1 MKSSDIQK
9 LSDAYT
15 KILTED
21 VGLGGHVSGTN
32 TGSIVMGIGMPD
44 NNADKSA
51 AQDSQRTETQI
62 KSAIE
67 EVRSIFGELKNAEG
81 LEPWV
86 ASKLSTAADR
96 INFMY
101 NYLIGTNR

>member
-1 MKSSDIQK
+1 MKSSDLK
-9 LSDAYT
+9 NLSNVYV

-21 VGLGGHVSGTN
+21 VGLGGHVSGT
-32 TGSIVMGIGMPD
+32 TQGISTVGVNLPD
-44 NNADKSA
+44 TA
-51 AQDSQRTETQI
+51 ANSKIPSQPQKTETDI

-67 EVRSIFGELKNAEG
+67 ELKSIFQELKNAQK

-86 ASKLSTAADR
+86 ASKLATAGDR
-96 INFMY
+96 INSIH